1 MRSRYN
7 MQLPFGTAKAVQYLV
22 SPLLLGGTLG
32 LFFSAQAHG
41 WNLATVFAWMSG
53 VRILLLLLLERRFP
67 AKPEWRMT
75 WPSFRRDLQYMAVNG
90 GVAGLLKVLFAWL
103 ALDLSRWNTGLV
115 AGMPWWAEG
124 LVLLLSYEF
133 FQYWYH
139 RLSHEGRG
147 PWGVWLWRTHAAH
160 HLPDRVYL
168 LMHPVGHPLNLL
180 ISLALV
186 QWPLVVLGA
195 RPETVFLFNA
205 LMGLQ
210 GLLSHFNVDVRA
222 GWMNYVLVGTEL
234 HRLHH
239 SADLAEA
246 RNYGVLT
253 PFWDLVFGTFVYTP
267 GKLPARLGVVNP
279 AHYPDSSDLV
289 RVLALPWQG
298 AGQVAGPAEPG
309 PAQGVM
315 PPPS

>member
-1 MRSRYN
+1 MTRI
-7 MQLPFGTAKAVQYLV
+7 LACLL
-22 SPLLLGGTLG
+22 SPLLLGVTLL
-32 LFFSAQAHG
+32 LFFGAQAHG

-53 VRILLLLLLERRFP
+53 GRILLLLLLERCFP
-67 AKPEWRMT
+67 AQPEWQMT
-75 WPSFRRDLQYMAVNG
+75 WASFRRDLKYMAVNG
-90 GVAGLLKVLFAWL
+90 GVAGLLKVLPAWV
-103 ALDLSRWNTGLV
+103 ALDMSRWNTGVVVDLPV
-115 AGMPWWAEG
+115 WVELLM
-124 LVLLLSYEF
+124 LVLTYEF

-139 RLSHEGRG
+139 RFSHEGRG
-147 PWGVWLWRTHAAH
+147 RWGAWLWRTHVAH

-186 QWPLVVLGA
+186 QWPLVVLGV

-205 LMGLQ
+205 LMSLQ

-222 GWMNYVLVGTEL
+222 GWMNYLLVGTEL
-234 HRLHH
+234 HRHHH
-239 SADLAEA
+239 SADMQEA
-246 RNYGVLT
+246 QNYGVLT

-267 GKLPARLGVVNP
+267 GQLPGRLGVADP
-279 AHYPDSSDLV
+279 AHYPDSADLA

-298 AGQVAGPAEPG
+298 GDPVESEPR
-309 PAQGVM
+309 PVQGGM